1 MASSS
6 SGRRA
11 AEAASGQRPFCRR
24 PIAMCP
30 CRHKQLKDTH
40 DSKGGKGRKMDEC
53 GEGWM
58 DEWMA
63 GWLDGDFFD
72 RWTDEFGWTL
82 GNTNNQMPENS
93 EPTRTATG
101 PLLTFRAFHPTKE
114 KKHTPHTL
122 PPYDF
127 PPGNCFSRLPHK
139 ANKQTTKTA

>member
-1 MASSS
+1 
-6 SGRRA
+6 
-11 AEAASGQRPFCRR
+11 
-24 PIAMCP
+24 MCP

-82 GNTNNQMPENS
+82 GNTNNQMPGNS

-114 KKHTPHTL
+114 KKNTPLTL
-122 PPYDF
+122 CPPTIF
-127 PPGNCFSRLPHK
+127 HREIAFRGCRI
-139 ANKQTTKTA
+139 KQTNKPQKPHETKKRKKNRMENGKEW